1 MKAFWIIAIG
11 VTLTISLC
19 SIIYFHLPYLMAFL
33 LGINLSALIFMAF
46 DKSLARKQQFRV
58 PEKLIFVWALIGGS
72 VGIFL
77 GSQIFKHKTRKPS
90 FNFVLLLIF
99 AIQVFLLK
107 QSGFTLR

>member
-1 MKAFWIIAIG
+1 
-11 VTLTISLC
+11 
-19 SIIYFHLPYLMAFL
+19 MAFL